1 MDRVVE
7 IVLRGGWAELY
18 HTPLQI
24 LRIQLNIP
32 RTMNTESEPDS
43 YQTKFPIS
51 KVCLNITK
59 PIENGNDVQTTP
71 GPTHSDRIC
80 TIQRFISKYTK
91 RASNLLSTELRSG
104 TVCIDRK
111 GYVEQQKRS

>member
-51 KVCLNITK
+51 KVYL
-59 PIENGNDVQTTP
+59 
-71 GPTHSDRIC
+71 
-80 TIQRFISKYTK
+80 KYHK
-91 RASNLLSTELRSG
+91 A
-104 TVCIDRK
+104 DRK
-111 GYVEQQKRS
+111 RKRRPNHSGPNPLR